1 MVLIIY
7 ELNFILK
14 KEMYMFIKF
23 TIFIIVVATT
33 FCVASDEEAH
43 FMEYAELTK
52 KLKSEYVKSGM
63 YATTEQVKKALKS
76 DDWVVVDVRDSN
88 EWSAA
93 YIEGSKR
100 VGRKNPEKRIKNF
113 CLDFSDDFTRNKLIV
128 ICNSAARASIVA
140 ETFKAMGFKT
150 VMIYDIYTWIDECN
164 PISNDYTIMS
174 SRKGTG
180 LKFGTFKAAH
190 CKK

>member
-1 MVLIIY
+1 
-7 ELNFILK
+7 
-14 KEMYMFIKF
+14 MFIKF
-23 TIFIIVVATT
+23 ITLIVVLFTT
-33 FCVASDEEAH
+33 LSIASEDEPQ
-43 FMEYAELTK
+43 FMEYKALTE
-52 KLKSEYVKSGM
+52 KLKAEYVKSGM
-63 YATTEQVKKALKS
+63 YATTEQVKKALKA

-93 YIEGSKR
+93 YIEGTKR
-100 VGRKNPEKRIKNF
+100 VGRKSPEKLIKNF
-113 CLDFSDDFTRNKLIV
+113 CLDFADDFTRNKVIV
-128 ICNSAARASIVA
+128 VCNSAARASIVA

-180 LKFGTFKAAH
+180 LKFGTFKASH